1 MVYLRHL
8 SGLRLKMNKRNLLI
22 TYCFPPIAAPE
33 SYLVAKLFANL
44 PLNNFDVITIEPF
57 KTWMKSDIELER
69 HLLAKIPHIFRVK
82 VPKWKEHLPLTKK
95 DVKLVN
101 LGAGGRVK
109 KFALGILINQAN
121 LILKSPDPFRFYN
134 RDLQKTLRSKK
145 FQYRNIVTWSQYNS
159 TALIGLKL
167 KKKYGNE
174 INWIAYFGDPWHLN
188 PYIPLRGLSKRLNHR
203 MQTLVFENADLLIF
217 PTQEML
223 NYVMDGYGDDVRDK
237 CKILSHSYDP
247 ELYLLKTA
255 LNQKHDRLKFKY
267 IGQFYG
273 NRSPE
278 IIYDALAI
286 LYRESP
292 DILKKIQIEFIGGN
306 NPKEFAHSKYKNLPE
321 GLITF
326 RGQLSY
332 LDSLKEMLTAD
343 CLISL
348 DAPAKENIFMSAK
361 ISDYIGAAKPII
373 AFTNKGATSKLI
385 RSYGGWIANP
395 LSPTEGAEAFRS
407 ASNFVSEN
415 GDKLFGSS
423 QIRNELSAKHVGL
436 QFSAIIEELS

>member
-1 MVYLRHL
+1 MTR
-8 SGLRLKMNKRNLLI
+8 RNLLI

-33 SYLVAKLFANL
+33 SYLIAKLFANL
-44 PLNNFDVITIEPF
+44 PLKNFDVITIEPF
-57 KTWMKSDIELER
+57 KTWMKSDIELEK
-69 HLLAKIPHIFRVK
+69 HLVAKIPNVFRVK

-95 DVKLVN
+95 DVKLMN
-101 LGAGGRVK
+101 LGSGGGIRK
-109 KFALGILINQAN
+109 LALGLLVNQVN
-121 LILKSPDPFRFYN
+121 LILKSPDPFRFFN
-134 RDLQKTLRSKK
+134 QDIQKVLKSKK
-145 FQYRNIVTWSQYNS
+145 LPYRNIVTWSQYNS

-167 KKKYGNE
+167 KKKYRNE

-188 PYIPLRGLSKRLNHR
+188 PYIPLKGLSKRLNYR

-223 NYVMDGYGDDVRDK
+223 NYVTDSYGNEVREK
-237 CKILSHSYDP
+237 CKILRHSFDP
-247 ELYLLKTA
+247 ELYQLKMA
-255 LNQKHDRLKFKY
+255 LDQKHTRLKFKY

-286 LYRESP
+286 LQNDSP
-292 DILKKIQIEFIGGN
+292 EILNKIQIEFIGGN
-306 NPKEFAHSKYKNLPE
+306 HPREFAHSKYMNLPE

-332 LDSLKEMLTAD
+332 LDSLKEMRTAD

-348 DAPAKENIFMSAK
+348 DAPAEENIFMSAK

-373 AFTNKGATSKLI
+373 AFTNKGATSTLI
-385 RSYGGWIANP
+385 SSYGGWIANP
-395 LSPTEGAEAFRS
+395 LSPIEGAIAFRS
-407 ASNFVSEN
+407 ALRFVSEN
-415 GDKLFGSS
+415 GDKHFGNS
-423 QIRNELSAKHVGL
+423 QIRNELSAKHIGL